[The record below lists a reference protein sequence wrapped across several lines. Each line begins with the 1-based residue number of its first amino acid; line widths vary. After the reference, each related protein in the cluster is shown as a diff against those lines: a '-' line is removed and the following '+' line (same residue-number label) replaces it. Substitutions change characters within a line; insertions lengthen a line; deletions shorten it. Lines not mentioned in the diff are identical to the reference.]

1 MNTDDLITFIKAA
14 ELQNFSKAAL
24 ELNYSQASVTVQIK
38 KLEDQFGT
46 KLFDR
51 IGKNV
56 TLTPSGKTFLKHAR
70 KIILDIDIAKDEM
83 NVTNDY
89 SHVIRI
95 GCVESLANCHIPFVL
110 EKMLANNLNFSLK
123 IITESPKVL
132 LNMLDKNKLDIVYII
147 DKPIYSNRWIK
158 AHSKE
163 EQLSFVTSASSK
175 LHDLGCVR
183 VNNIKNQPFFLTEKE
198 DNYRLY
204 LDESLAKQKIELN
217 PILEASNTDL
227 IIKALKSSDGVSFLP
242 NFTFENEVKKG
253 NLKPICINGFDLTM
267 ERQIFYHADKYI
279 TPEMEILIGILKEI

>member
-14 ELQNFSKAAL
+14 ELQNFSKAAV

-38 KLEDQFGT
+38 KLEEQFGT

-56 TLTPSGKTFLKHAR
+56 TLTPSGQTFLKHAR
-70 KIILDIDIAKDEM
+70 KIILDIEKAKGEM
-83 NVTNDY
+83 QVSNNY
-89 SHVIRI
+89 SHLIRI
-95 GCVESLANCHIPFVL
+95 GCVESLANCHIPYVL
-110 EKMLANNLNFSLK
+110 ERMLDNELNFSLK
-123 IITESPKVL
+123 IITESPKEL
-132 LNMLDKNKLDIVYII
+132 LYMLDKNKLDLVYII
-147 DKPIYSNRWIK
+147 DKPIFSKKWIK

-163 EQLSFVTSASSK
+163 ESLSFVTSAESP

-204 LDESLAKQKIELN
+204 LDESLAKQNIELN

-227 IIKALKSSDGVSFLP
+227 IIGALKSSNGVSFLP

-253 NLKPICINGFDLTM
+253 NLKTVCINGFDLTM
-267 ERQIFYHADKYI
+267 ERQIFYHVDKYI
-279 TPEMEILIGILKEI
+279 TPEMEILIDILKEI